1 MALAAPDSLIGRER
15 ELTLLRDLLGAVIK
29 GSAAVV
35 LIEGEAGIGKT
46 RLLVSL
52 SGWARQRGVTVLRGA
67 AHPLERTRPFG
78 PLVDALD
85 LRPASTDTRRAA
97 IGELLV
103 SAEAVRVGMPAAG
116 QLQFRAVEEMIN
128 LIEVLSDQGPVLVAL
143 DDLHWADGST
153 LLAFEWMLRRLTEV
167 PVLLVATLRP
177 SPRGSELT
185 QLFDDALRL
194 GATLIELKPLDQQH
208 VVALVQSELGLAPG
222 QALAAALQRA
232 GGNPL
237 WVVEVLRALSAED
250 MLDLSG
256 DSAILAGSE
265 LPASLRQL
273 VLRRLGFLPEKT
285 VALLRIAALLGDE
298 FSLRDMATVTG
309 RRATDLVEELGEAFR
324 AGLLADHRGVL
335 VFRHQLVRDAVYED
349 IPEAARIALHR
360 EAAEALRSAGA
371 PLAQIASHLVLG
383 AVPPDLEAARS
394 LRGAAREAAPRA
406 PGVAVELLRR
416 AQELLPAGHAETD
429 ATAAELFDCLLR
441 SGRVSEAV
449 AIAEEVLARPHDRE
463 LDKPLRFGL
472 IDALSIQN
480 RGPELIEQTEAA
492 LSDSPDMPLAD
503 QAFLL
508 AQSSF
513 GRTFSGDLV
522 GGESAARRALE
533 IAEQA
538 DDTAM
543 ICWSLTTLAVA
554 VKTQGRF
561 QEAIDCTTRV
571 VSEAFGAPDEQ
582 ARMRGPFF
590 MHGMIL
596 CDADRLDEAAAAFR
610 RAAEESER
618 LESWWLLPDIQLMAT
633 EVRLLQGDWGEATA
647 ALEGGIEFAR
657 ECPSF
662 GAEYV
667 FHAAAVL
674 EEVAG
679 RPEAALRFLRRFWTL
694 DSERENRYGHRF
706 LAPATVRLALELN
719 QPNTARETAEAAE
732 QAAALAGGVPS
743 VEAAALRCRGLI
755 DNNAEKLLAAVELA
769 LKSGR
774 VLDHAG
780 TCEDAAAVLGAV
792 GARAQG
798 RGLLEEALERYEA
811 IGADWYASRAR
822 GRLRVLGGRRGAR
835 GSRRRGLTGW
845 ESLTKSERAVVELVA
860 EGLTNREVGKR
871 LFISP
876 HTVNSHLRRSFQ
888 KLGVST
894 RAALAAK
901 VSQAAKDHAFE

>member
-1 MALAAPDSLIGRER
+1 M
-15 ELTLLRDLLGAVIK
+15 LT
-29 GSAAVV
+29 
-35 LIEGEAGIGKT
+35 
-46 RLLVSL
+46 
-52 SGWARQRGVTVLRGA
+52 
-67 AHPLERTRPFG
+67 
-78 PLVDALD
+78 
-85 LRPASTDTRRAA
+85 
-97 IGELLV
+97 
-103 SAEAVRVGMPAAG
+103 
-116 QLQFRAVEEMIN
+116 
-128 LIEVLSDQGPVLVAL
+128 
-143 DDLHWADGST
+143 
-153 LLAFEWMLRRLTEV
+153 
-167 PVLLVATLRP
+167 
-177 SPRGSELT
+177 
-185 QLFDDALRL
+185 
-194 GATLIELKPLDQQH
+194 
-208 VVALVQSELGLAPG
+208 
-222 QALAAALQRA
+222 
-232 GGNPL
+232 
-237 WVVEVLRALSAED
+237 
-250 MLDLSG
+250 
-256 DSAILAGSE
+256 
-265 LPASLRQL
+265 
-273 VLRRLGFLPEKT
+273 
-285 VALLRIAALLGDE
+285 
-298 FSLRDMATVTG
+298 
-309 RRATDLVEELGEAFR
+309 
-324 AGLLADHRGVL
+324 
-335 VFRHQLVRDAVYED
+335 
-349 IPEAARIALHR
+349 
-360 EAAEALRSAGA
+360 
-371 PLAQIASHLVLG
+371 
-383 AVPPDLEAARS
+383 
-394 LRGAAREAAPRA
+394 
-406 PGVAVELLRR
+406 
-416 AQELLPAGHAETD
+416 
-429 ATAAELFDCLLR
+429 
-441 SGRVSEAV
+441 
-449 AIAEEVLARPHDRE
+449 RPHDPD

-492 LSDSPDMPLAD
+492 LNDSPDMPLAD

-522 GGESAARRALE
+522 GGESAARRALA

-571 VSEAFGAPDEQ
+571 VPRHSRLRTSRHVCA
-582 ARMRGPFF
+582 ARYF

-618 LESWWLLPDIQLMAT
+618 LESWWLLPDIQLMAS
-633 EVRLLQGDWGEATA
+633 EVRLLQGDWDEATA
-647 ALEGGIEFAR
+647 TLEGGIEFAGEHGNLITLPR
-657 ECPSF
+657 FRAYLAVIAASRGDVQAGKLALAPAASELDRDCPSF

-679 RPEAALRFLRRFWTL
+679 RPEAALRFLQRFWTL

-706 LAPATVRLALELN
+706 LAPVTVRLALELN

-755 DNNAEKLLAAVELA
+755 DNNAEQLLAAVELA

-774 VLDHAG
+774 VLEHAG

-798 RGLLEEALERYEA
+798 RGLLEEALERYDA
-811 IGADWYASRAR
+811 IGAYWYASRAR
-822 GRLRVLGGRRGAR
+822 GRLRALGGRRGAR
-835 GSRRRGLTGW
+835 GSRRRALTGW

-888 KLGVST
+888 KLNVST